1 MMLKL
6 NRYSTY
12 SHSLFWQDP
21 FLDKF
26 FTLIHVLE
34 EYTFPFRLK
43 DVILTEN
50 NIESELKSSVGNLRV
65 ASLESLVAFSH
76 QILNKLIQLIVYP
89 PVIAGQIG
97 ECCICGPL
105 YFL

>member
-1 MMLKL
+1 M
-6 NRYSTY
+6 
-12 SHSLFWQDP
+12 
-21 FLDKF
+21 DKF

-65 ASLESLVAFSH
+65 ASLEPLVAFSH

-97 ECCICGPL
+97 ECRICGPL
-105 YFL
+105 HFL